1 MAKIKQALL
10 TALSIRRKD
19 IAYRWYYYNHI

>member
-1 MAKIKQALL
+1 MAKIKRALL
-10 TALSIRRKD
+10 TALSIRRRD